1 MKCLDRQKLL
11 DFMTLRKYALDEQI
25 TRDFTGGVQSRVFE
39 ERELKYWKEAIER
52 GEFDT
57 PIDEVY
63 IILSKTQPEI
73 VDFTFYTEIEAVE
86 KRIEYLNSL
95 ARKEEFWYL
104 TLFSNHRNAGEVEK
118 SRKN

>member
-1 MKCLDRQKLL
+1 MSILSKQGFQHHLNNIEEQAKWVQYYDGEPELMEVMQNSIKL
-11 DFMTLRKYALDEQI
+11 
-25 TRDFTGGVQSRVFE
+25 S
-39 ERELKYWKEAIER
+39 KEILTQF
-52 GEFDT
+52 FDDT
-57 PIDEVY
+57 HKEVY

-118 SRKN
+118 TQEN